1 MAPKKLNGKTLH
13 EIINRDFKQVC
24 SVMGWDY
31 EQKMA
36 EKEARNNPKQE
47 DIKHGHSSPYGMTSE
62 EELDELEKSN
72 SALYSAI
79 INWN

>member
-13 EIINRDFKQVC
+13 EIINRDFKQ
-24 SVMGWDY
+24 
-31 EQKMA
+31 KM

-47 DIKHGHSSPYGMTSE
+47 DDIKHGHSSPYGMTSK

-72 SALYSAI
+72 PALYSAI